1 MEPNFGAH
9 FITILPIL
17 VKGAQFTIIVTAAA
31 VFIGIVIGLLMS
43 LLKLSGNIIGKTVAN
58 IYIEIL
64 RGTPLLVQIFLF
76 HYGVSAVIGNL
87 SGEKFHF
94 QVITTA
100 IVVLGLN
107 SGAYVA
113 EIFRAGIQGV
123 DAGQIEAARSLGMSK
138 MQTLRYVVVPQAWK
152 LVIPP
157 LGNEFVMLLKD
168 SSLLSTIGAMEI
180 MKRGQIYIAK
190 NFVPFSGYLA
200 VAAVYFV
207 LTFTLTRFI
216 NGYERKLNSGGKQPR
231 SITDIR

>member
-1 MEPNFGAH
+1 MEPNFGTH
-9 FITILPIL
+9 FMTILPIL
-17 VKGAQFTIIVTAAA
+17 IKGAEFTIIVTASA
-31 VFIGIVIGLLMS
+31 VLIGIVIGLLMS
-43 LLKLSGNIIGKTVAN
+43 LMKLSGNTLAKIVSN

-76 HYGVSAVIGNL
+76 HYGVSTMIGNIT
-87 SGEKFHF
+87 GEKFHF
-94 QVITTA
+94 QILTTA

-123 DAGQIEAARSLGMSK
+123 DSGQIEAARSLGMSRA
-138 MQTLRYVVVPQAWK
+138 QTLRYVVVPQAWK
-152 LVIPP
+152 MVIPP

-200 VAAVYFV
+200 VAVVYFA

-216 NGYERKLNSGGKQPR
+216 NGYERKITGGGKKAR